1 MTAFDP
7 ISSWFENG
15 FRIRQQK
22 AAKVSQGKRRDKV
35 RSGGGG
41 SPKPRGGSGAA
52 GGGSRLSASAKSKN
66 VSSVARKAPEVMV
79 KITGSSKGLATVKN
93 HLDYISRNGKV
104 ELVNEAGES
113 IHGTAAV
120 RDLKQHLKAE
130 QIPEDGKKREFLHV
144 VFSMPKET
152 PTEDMKA
159 AVAAFCKDEFSN
171 RRYVMA
177 FHDDTAHKH
186 VHLCVGTRD
195 IERVDEPRLS
205 PRKADLFAWRVGFA
219 EKLRDLGI
227 DAAASPR
234 QARFQHQKSENRVVR
249 IISAEDPKS
258 PHFNKEQ
265 YAKKSYKLIA
275 KAATNPQRSASGE
288 LLPPPRPTP
297 RKLINKALNESL
309 AANSRPTNPAQER
322 IEAKR
327 IEAVK
332 KWGAVLDDLLK
343 SGDDS
348 TAKLV
353 KAIIDDGEKPITSRL
368 QDAFDK
374 TQAEKSNAQ
383 NRDSDLS
390 V

>member
-1 MTAFDP
+1 MASFDP
-7 ISSWFENG
+7 ISSWFEKG

-22 AAKVSQGKRRDKV
+22 AAKVAQGKRRDKV
-35 RSGGGG
+35 RSGGGA
-41 SPKPRGGSGAA
+41 SPKPRGGTM

-66 VSSVARKAPEVMV
+66 VSSVLKKAPEVMV

-93 HLDYISRNGKV
+93 HLDYISRNGKI

-152 PTEDMKA
+152 DAEDMKT
-159 AVAAFCKDEFSN
+159 AVAAFCKEEFSN

-177 FHDDTAHKH
+177 FHDDTDHRH

-219 EKLRDLGI
+219 DKLRELGI

-234 QARFQHQKSENRVVR
+234 VARFNHQKSENRTVR

-265 YAKKSYKLIA
+265 FAKKSYKLIA
-275 KAATNPQRSASGE
+275 KAALNPQRSATGD
-288 LLPPPRPTP
+288 LLPPPKPTA
-297 RKLINKALNESL
+297 RKLLNKALNESL
-309 AANSRPTNPAQER
+309 ATNSRPINPAHER
-322 IEAKR
+322 IEANR
-327 IEAVK
+327 IKAVK
-332 KWGAVLDDLLK
+332 KWSAVLDDLLK
-343 SGDDS
+343 AGDDS

-353 KAIIDDGEKPITSRL
+353 KDIIEDGDRPITSRL